1 MIDFENDYI
10 IENEK
15 LLLRPLRST
24 DFDELLEFAIHEPDI
39 WKYNAFGAD
48 GAENLKKYIDNAL
61 LQREKGTEYPFVVI
75 EKSENKII
83 GSTRFY
89 AISTINK
96 TLELG
101 YTWYGKKYQGTFVNK
116 NCKLLLLEWAFEKM
130 GCERVGFKANA
141 QNERSINAM
150 KSIGCIVEGILR
162 NFAFDSNLDRIDVIV
177 LSIVKEEW
185 KNSVKQTL
193 QQKINHYH

>member
-24 DFDELLEFAIHEPDI
+24 DFDELLEFAVHEPDI

-116 NCKLLLLEWAFEKM
+116 NCKFLLLEWAFEKM

-162 NFAFDSNLDRIDVIV
+162 NFAFDSNLNRIDVIV

-185 KNSVKQTL
+185 KNGVKQTL